1 MNDLLSIGAVERFW
15 LVEVDIRNFQFE
27 NYEQLYESFQWDI
40 PKFFNIGEALCDRH
54 SGDKGKVAIF
64 YEDDQGNE
72 GKRTFWDLRKASNQL
87 ANTLRDLGIERKD
100 IVGVLLPSRPET
112 AVALLAL
119 YKSGCVSLSMSPLF
133 GSGAVEYRLKDSKA
147 KVLIVEAERKD
158 IRKISREIETLEQVI
173 VVEGEQLGGKEL
185 GFGET
190 QRGSARFEPARTG
203 SNDPAQLFYTSG
215 TTGPPKGTLHAQ
227 RFVLGHVP
235 AFQLYFDLAPKTNDV
250 FWTPADWGW
259 IGALGDV
266 LLPALYFGMPVL
278 AYRRKGRFDPRAVL
292 TIMEK
297 YRVTCAFIP
306 PTALRMIRKT
316 VRRPAKEYDLHLR
329 AISSAGERVGADNV
343 IWGREEL
350 GIPINE
356 FYGATEA
363 NLVVVTCPKIM
374 KVKAGA
380 MGKPCPGH
388 TVEVLDENG
397 NILPPGEIGEIAVK
411 APDPVMFLGYWNMP
425 EATKQRFKGE
435 WFLMNDL
442 GYKDDE
448 GYLWFKSRADEIIK
462 SAGYRIGPDEV
473 ENVINQNPA
482 VLESAVTPKA
492 DPVRGHIVKA
502 FIVLKDDFE
511 SSKELESEI
520 QRTVKEKLAAYAYP
534 REIEFVDE
542 IPKTV
547 TGKVKRYE
555 LKK

>member
-1 MNDLLSIGAVERFW
+1 L
-15 LVEVDIRNFQFE
+15 
-27 NYEQLYESFQWDI
+27 
-40 PKFFNIGEALCDRH
+40 K
-54 SGDKGKVAIF
+54 
-64 YEDDQGNE
+64 
-72 GKRTFWDLRKASNQL
+72 
-87 ANTLRDLGIERKD
+87 DLGIERND

-133 GSGAVEYRLKDSKA
+133 GSEAVEYRLKDSKA
-147 KVLIVEAERKD
+147 KVLIVGSERKD
-158 IRKISREIETLEQVI
+158 IRKVSRGIETLKHVI
-173 VVEGEQLGGKEL
+173 LVEGERLSGKEL
-185 GFGET
+185 SFEET
-190 QRGSARFEPARTG
+190 EKASTRFEPAKTS
-203 SNDPAQLFYTSG
+203 SNDPAQMFYTSG

-235 AFQLYFDLAPKTNDV
+235 AFQLYFDLAPKENDV

-292 TIMEK
+292 AIMEK

-316 VRRPAKEYDLHLR
+316 ISHPAKEYDLHLR
-329 AISSAGERVGADNV
+329 TISSAGERLGADNV
-343 IWGREEL
+343 IWGRQEL
-350 GIPINE
+350 GISINE

-363 NLVVVTCPKIM
+363 NLVVVTCSRIM
-374 KVKAGA
+374 EVKAGA

-388 TVEVLDENG
+388 TVEVLGENG

-411 APDPVMFLGYWNMP
+411 GPDPVMFLEYWNMP
-425 EATKQRFKGE
+425 EATKKKFEGV
-435 WFLMNDL
+435 WLLMSDL
-442 GYKDDE
+442 GFKDKE

-473 ENVINQNPA
+473 ENIINQNP
-482 VLESAVTPKA
+482 VVQESAVIQKP
-492 DPVRGHIVKA
+492 DPIRGHIVKA

-534 REIEFVDE
+534 REIEFVDD

-555 LKK
+555 LKE